1 MYVTP
6 DVELTTDGEIAHL
19 TKGDHIIELPAGHGP
34 ALLNSLRFSI
44 GMQADIF
51 EIRQGD
57 MDGELIELN
66 MPEQLALCDVL
77 TEVERVADAD
87 DEQQARE
94 L

>member
-6 DVELTTDGEIAHL
+6 DVELTTDGDIAHL
-19 TKGDHIIELPAGHGP
+19 TKGEHLIELHAGDGP

-51 EIRQGD
+51 EIRQGS
-57 MDGELIELN
+57 MDGELIELT

-77 TEVERVADAD
+77 TEIERVAAEEDG
-87 DEQQARE
+87 R
-94 L
+94 